1 MKFTKKINNHR
12 YLFLL
17 VLLFAALGIA
27 AMPQS
32 DSVTVFL
39 VGDSTMS
46 DKAVEA
52 YPETGW
58 GMPFQYYFGDK
69 VTVENHARNGRS
81 TRTFLEEGRWKPI
94 VDQLSK
100 GDYVFIQFGHND
112 EVQSKEQSTT
122 PEQFQT
128 NLAKYVTET
137 RQKGAT
143 AILLSPTARRH
154 FEERELLDTHQKY
167 SDLMEKVAEKL
178 KVPFIDIDTR
188 SQQLLLELGPEDSKF
203 LYNHLEPG
211 ENPHYPDGREDNTHF
226 NEYGARKMAQ
236 LVLHGIEDL
245 GLDLA
250 AHIDNQ

>member
-1 MKFTKKINNHR
+1 MRNKYS
-12 YLFLL
+12 YLLTFILL
-17 VLLFAALGIA
+17 IGLTSIA
-27 AMPQS
+27 AVPPS
-32 DSVTVFL
+32 DTVTVYL
-39 VGDSTMS
+39 IGDSTMS

-58 GMPFQYYFGDK
+58 GMPFQYYFDDEI
-69 VTVENHARNGRS
+69 VVENHARNGRS

-94 VDQLSK
+94 VNQLSK

-112 EVQSKEQSTT
+112 EVLSKEQSTT
-122 PEQFQT
+122 PQQFQA
-128 NLAKYVTET
+128 NLAQYVTET
-137 RQKGAT
+137 RGRGAQPV
-143 AILLSPTARRH
+143 LLSPTARRH
-154 FEERELLDTHQKY
+154 FDENGKLLDTHQQY
-167 SDLMEKVAEKL
+167 SDLAEDVAVKL
-178 KVPFIDIDTR
+178 EVPFLDIDSQ
-188 SQQLLLELGPEDSKF
+188 SQQLLRELGPDDSRF

-236 LVLHGIEDL
+236 LVLHGIEEL